1 MATQEHIGNTLSLQK
16 GSFQQTLTE
25 DKEGFLQQQRSQGGS
40 LILFPA
46 LGNIQSHYS
55 QNYFFGTGRNT
66 EVTGWSMKDSMEVI
80 QRDSTLPRC
89 HSPSLAPPHR
99 TQSHKEQKT
108 AG

>member
-1 MATQEHIGNTLSLQK
+1 M
-16 GSFQQTLTE
+16 
-25 DKEGFLQQQRSQGGS
+25 
-40 LILFPA
+40 ILFPA

-66 EVTGWSMKDSMEVI
+66 EVTGWSMRDSMEVI
-80 QRDSTLPRC
+80 QCDSTLPRC

-108 AG
+108 ASGLIESQGAPTRTDNESKQDKEKNRCVLSGVLSA